1 MGSGTD
7 AVRHAGKHYGKM
19 FSGVRHPVRR
29 VEGEARH
36 LHGVERKGES
46 AETPYIAMLGLVFF
60 LGSVFLI
67 MVGIAFA
74 AYYLA

>member
-1 MGSGTD
+1 MGSVTD
-7 AVRHAGKHYGKM
+7 AVGHAGRRYRKM
-19 FSGVRHPVRR
+19 FVWVRHPVGR

-60 LGSVFLI
+60 LGSVFLF